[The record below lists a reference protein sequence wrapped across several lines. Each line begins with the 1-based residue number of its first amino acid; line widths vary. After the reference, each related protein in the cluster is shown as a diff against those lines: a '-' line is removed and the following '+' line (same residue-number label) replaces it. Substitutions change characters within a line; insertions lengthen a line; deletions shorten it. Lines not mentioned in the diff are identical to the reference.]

1 MPLHHTEPDDD
12 RSARQAV
19 YEVFADRSRT
29 VEEAIERALVVGTE
43 RLGVS
48 LGFLTEITDGR
59 QTIAQTVGAH
69 ETVRPGESCPLDSAY
84 CRRTVERDSPLC
96 VQDAG
101 SSDEVSEVAYETFGL
116 EAYIG
121 TKVGV
126 GDETYGTVCFADS
139 EPRAEPFPETDEL
152 FVELVARLVGR
163 ALERR
168 EHDRT
173 LRERNRR
180 LRAEKE
186 RLQRIADTSFDLL
199 FELDSEGRLT
209 YVSTGIEDI
218 LGYSEAEV
226 LGTSLADYV
235 APRSHFTALTAFEG
249 VFDGQPIGNLE
260 LTALTADGGTA
271 IVEINAIPVAA
282 DDTVV
287 AVQGVARDVT
297 VRRKRQA
304 ELRLKNR
311 AIDDSTVGVVIA
323 DATEPDNPIVYVN
336 RAFEG
341 LTGYSREE
349 MLGRNCRI
357 LQGPATD
364 EAAVATLREGIEQAE
379 PVSVDLVNYR
389 KDGAPFWNDV
399 RVVPVRDD
407 DGTVTH
413 FVGFQEDATDRN
425 RTEQLIRL
433 LNRVLRHN
441 LRNEL
446 NVLLGYGELLSDPA
460 AAAET
465 DLEPGRVVSETVAG
479 LTSLSEQ
486 VRELESIARQDRDPT
501 RLDAA
506 TLLSDAVAGATA
518 TSPGATVTTRV
529 DLPEGRDICAGLEL
543 ERAITELVDNAL
555 VHDPDPP
562 TTVGVTARD
571 AGDSVEVVVADDG
584 AGIPPVEASVIEAGR
599 ETTVEHGTG
608 LGLWLVN
615 WIVTRYGGSFQI
627 RPATADDD
635 VSGTVATVSVPAV
648 DADQSVEA
656 AVRPH
661 TTLFQ

>member
-1 MPLHHTEPDDD
+1 MSLDHTEPGDN

-19 YEVFADRSRT
+19 YEAFADRSRT
-29 VEEAIERALVVGTE
+29 VEEATERALVAGTE

-59 QTIAQTVGAH
+59 QTIVQTVGAH

-96 VQDAG
+96 VQDA
-101 SSDEVSEVAYETFGL
+101 SNSDEVSESAYETFAL
-116 EAYIG
+116 ETYIG
-121 TKVGV
+121 TKISV
-126 GDETYGTVCFADS
+126 GDDTYGTVCFADS
-139 EPRAEPFPETDEL
+139 EPRAEPFPEADQL
-152 FVELVARLVGR
+152 FVELVARLVGQ

-168 EHDRT
+168 EHERT

-209 YVSTGIEDI
+209 YVSTGIESI

-226 LGTSLADYV
+226 LGTPLADYI
-235 APRSHFTALTAFEG
+235 APRSLFAALTALEG
-249 VFDGQPIGNLE
+249 VFDSQPIRNLE

-271 IVEINAIPVAA
+271 IVELNAIPITA

-297 VRRKRQA
+297 ARRKRQA

-323 DATEPDNPIVYVN
+323 DATEPDNPVVYVN
-336 RAFEG
+336 RAFER
-341 LTGYSREE
+341 LTGYSRAE

-357 LQGPATD
+357 LQGPATE
-364 EAAVATLREGIEQAE
+364 EAAVATLREGIERFE

-399 RVVPVRDD
+399 RVVPVSDD
-407 DGTVTH
+407 DGEISH
-413 FVGFQEDATDRN
+413 FVGFQEDATDRI
-425 RTEQLIRL
+425 RTEQLVGL

-446 NVLLGYGELLSDPA
+446 NVLLGYGELLSDPDVA
-460 AAAET
+460 AGT
-465 DLEPGRVVSETVAG
+465 DLDPGRVISETVAG

-501 RLDAA
+501 RLDVAS
-506 TLLSDAVAGATA
+506 LLSNAVTEATVA
-518 TSPGATVTTRV
+518 FPDATVTTSV
-529 DLPEGRDICAGLEL
+529 DLSDGRDICAGVEL
-543 ERAITELVDNAL
+543 ERAVEELVDNAL
-555 VHDPDPP
+555 THDPDPA
-562 TTVGVTARD
+562 TTVRITVRD
-571 AGDSVEVVVADDG
+571 AGDSVEIVVADDG
-584 AGIPPVEASVIEAGR
+584 PGIPPMEASVVEVGR
-599 ETTVEHGTG
+599 ETAVEHGNG

-627 RPATADDD
+627 RPADADDD
-635 VSGTVATVSVPAV
+635 VSGTIATVSLPAI
-648 DADQSVEA
+648 DADESVEA